1 MRLTHSQMMLAS
13 EMPSQDEA
21 SLISVAVVDNAPW
34 RQSALLQTKMFLQR
48 LGKTHPLVPIYNM
61 LFLLHPVTN
70 LLYYMFALGATL

>member
-34 RQSALLQTKMFLQR
+34 RQSALLQNDMFRQK
-48 LGKTHPLVPIYNM
+48 LGKTHPLISCSDVGI
-61 LFLLHPVTN
+61 
-70 LLYYMFALGATL
+70 